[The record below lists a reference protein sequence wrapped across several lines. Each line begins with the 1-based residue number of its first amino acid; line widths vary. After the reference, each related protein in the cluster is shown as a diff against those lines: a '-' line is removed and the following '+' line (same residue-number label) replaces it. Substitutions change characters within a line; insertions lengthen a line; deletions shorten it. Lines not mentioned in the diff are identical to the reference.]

1 MIGVCL
7 QTKLTVSSQGEP
19 YRRVSLQEETSELCK
34 TMPFP
39 WILFAGSKWHIQHS
53 LLEINGKTMDNV
65 TKSRTYPG
73 FQRRDNLGKWPA
85 KNTV

>member
-19 YRRVSLQEETSELCK
+19 YRRVSSQEETSELCK

-39 WILFAGSKWHIQHS
+39 WILFPGSK
-53 LLEINGKTMDNV
+53 
-65 TKSRTYPG
+65 
-73 FQRRDNLGKWPA
+73 
-85 KNTV
+85 